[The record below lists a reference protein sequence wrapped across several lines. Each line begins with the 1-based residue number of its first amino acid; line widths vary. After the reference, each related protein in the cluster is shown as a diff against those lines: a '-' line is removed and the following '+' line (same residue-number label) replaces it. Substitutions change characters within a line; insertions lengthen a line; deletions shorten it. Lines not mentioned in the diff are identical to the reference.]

1 MKLSLLFVFCSIYI
15 SGISQ
20 EIKLIEEIAYID
32 DTEYIKIE
40 KPNRKKYIIS
50 NSVTNEEILKI
61 ELFKSYNTI
70 DKRTHKLPRI
80 LFIRI
85 NETMEFESDIQSD
98 IELVRFLYKNE
109 IVFLDGKPNEKKVF
123 DYLEYLKNWRKE
135 NHKKN

>member
-61 ELFKSYNTI
+61 ELFKSCLLYTSPS
-70 DKRTHKLPRI
+70 PRD
-80 LFIRI
+80 
-85 NETMEFESDIQSD
+85 S
-98 IELVRFLYKNE
+98 
-109 IVFLDGKPNEKKVF
+109 
-123 DYLEYLKNWRKE
+123 
-135 NHKKN
+135 